1 MTARHRLPN
10 RRFREGFDLRHGN
23 VDYHVCVG
31 RDFDGRSGSGD
42 IRELFLS
49 TRKLT
54 GTDTD
59 ALARDAGLLFS
70 LLVQHGCPIATILDA
85 LTRDNQGRP
94 AGVLGRA
101 IEIAVN
107 SGKPEPQCAAAE
119 PTPLRPLTPAAA
131 ALSAEEV
138 LPC

>member
-1 MTARHRLPN
+1 MTSRHRLPN

-31 RDFDGRSGSGD
+31 RDFDGHSGSGE

-70 LLVQHGCPIATILDA
+70 LLVQHGCPIETILAA
-85 LTRDNQGRP
+85 LTSDNVGRP

-101 IEIAVN
+101 IEIAIAGEAP
-107 SGKPEPQCAAAE
+107 S
-119 PTPLRPLTPAAA
+119 
-131 ALSAEEV
+131 
-138 LPC
+138 PC

>member
-1 MTARHRLPN
+1 MTARRRLPN
-10 RRFREGFDLRHGN
+10 RRAREGFDLRHGGI
-23 VDYHVCVG
+23 DYHVCVG

-70 LLVQHGCPIATILDA
+70 LLVQYGCPIETILDA
-85 LTRDNQGRP
+85 LTRDNQGCP

-101 IEIAVN
+101 IEIAIK
-107 SGKPEPQCAAAE
+107 GDKPEAQY
-119 PTPLRPLTPAAA
+119 AA
-131 ALSAEEV
+131 ALPPPPRPSPPASIGLV
-138 LPC
+138 LEKEDSK

>member
-1 MTARHRLPN
+1 MTSRARLPN
-10 RRFREGFDLRHGN
+10 RRYREGFDLRHGN

-31 RDFDGRSGSGD
+31 RDWDGESGSGE

-49 TRKLT
+49 TRKLC

-70 LLVQHGCPIATILDA
+70 LLVQHGCPIATILAA
-85 LTRDNQGRP
+85 LTRDNNGRP

-101 IEIAVN
+101 IEIALN
-107 SGKPEPQCAAAE
+107 GGKPEPQGVVAG
-119 PTPLRPLTPAAA
+119 PMNPRPLPPADV
-131 ALSAEEV
+131 ALVVEKEGV
-138 LPC
+138 

>member
-31 RDFDGRSGSGD
+31 RDWDGSTGSGD

-49 TRKLT
+49 TRKLS

-70 LLVQHGCPIATILDA
+70 LLLQYGCPVAILAA
-85 LTRDNQGRP
+85 LTRGNSGRP

-101 IEIAVN
+101 IEIAIAGEGTQ
-107 SGKPEPQCAAAE
+107 S
-119 PTPLRPLTPAAA
+119 
-131 ALSAEEV
+131 
-138 LPC
+138 